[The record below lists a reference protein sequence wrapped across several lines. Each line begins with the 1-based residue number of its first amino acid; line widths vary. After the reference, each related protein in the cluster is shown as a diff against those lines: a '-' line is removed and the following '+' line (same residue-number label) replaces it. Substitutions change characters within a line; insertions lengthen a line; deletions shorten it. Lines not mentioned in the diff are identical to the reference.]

1 VAERD
6 YHECVT
12 PPPFVPYKIGTIA
25 CYTCAASQELM
36 SDSGPKI
43 RLVLLWHMHQP
54 FYKDMLTGE
63 YRLPWVR
70 LHALKDYH
78 GMVKLTEEFPEVH
91 QNFNLVP
98 SLIAQIQDYVCG
110 EARDPFLDLV
120 SKPANELTASERRFA
135 LQYLFQANPVNMI
148 GRYPRYRDLW
158 ERFRVTAERPE
169 GPESYFV
176 TRDYADLQVLSQLAW
191 FDEYF
196 LHDRDVSALIAKG
209 EDFNRNDQLTV
220 LAKQR
225 EILARV
231 VPEYVAAAK
240 RGNVELSTTPY
251 YHPILPLICDSHAG
265 GESTPGLPLPTRR
278 FRRPDDAKLQI
289 RRAIDLHEQTFRARP
304 AGLWPS
310 EGSVSHETLGLAG
323 QQGIRWMAT
332 DEGVLAR
339 SVGYN
344 FARDA
349 HGRLHGDSAEMLY
362 NIHRYES
369 ADTRMDMVFRDHTLS
384 DLVGFVY
391 SGMPAHDAAN
401 HLLHSIREAGRP
413 VLERGKDAVIS
424 IILDGENAWEYY
436 PQSGR
441 EFLRRF
447 YDGLQRDPL
456 IESVTV
462 SEAIARH
469 KESNFNRLTR
479 LVPGSWINANFNVWI
494 GAPEDNKAWDLL
506 SEARD
511 YYDRN
516 ADRVSEAQ
524 RKLAWEELLIAEGS
538 DWNWWYGP
546 EHHSANDRDF
556 DELYRKH
563 LANVYTA
570 LEGVPPEELTV
581 PIASGYVRPSYQPQT
596 AYVNASIDG
605 FVTGYFEWMGA
616 ASYTSDQ
623 RTSAMHGKQFLLDA
637 VYAGVNENSV
647 AGRLDFHL
655 ALPDGPYQIIVH
667 FDVSRAGKDRNSAVN
682 SYRLVVDAQEQ
693 KLLHW
698 LLSNGDERNKIAS
711 YAANNGSS
719 GTNGVEVALGEIFE
733 MRVPFSVIGA
743 EHGSRIRLRFAVWR
757 DQLPADSLPLEGWID
772 LYALAEEEIESN
784 LYSYSPR

>member
-1 VAERD
+1 
-6 YHECVT
+6 
-12 PPPFVPYKIGTIA
+12 
-25 CYTCAASQELM
+25 M
-36 SDSGPKI
+36 SEYGPQI

-70 LHALKDYH
+70 LHALKDYY
-78 GMVKLTEEFPEVH
+78 GMVKLTEEFPDVH

-98 SLIAQIQDYVCG
+98 SLLAQMQDYVSG
-110 EARDPFLDLV
+110 EAHEPFLDLV
-120 SKPANELTASERRFA
+120 SKPAIELTVSERRSA
-135 LQYLFQANPVNMI
+135 LQYLFHANPVNMI

-158 ERFRVTAERPE
+158 ERYRATVDRPE

-191 FDEYF
+191 FDEFY
-196 LHDRDVSALIAKG
+196 LLDSVVSALVQKG
-209 EDFNRNDQLTV
+209 EDFNRDDQLAV
-220 LAKQR
+220 IAKQR
-225 EILARV
+225 EILAKV
-231 VPEYVAAAK
+231 VPAYSEAAR
-240 RGNVELSTTPY
+240 RGSVELSTTPY
-251 YHPILPLICDSHAG
+251 YHPILPLVCDTNAG

-278 FRRPDDAKLQI
+278 FRRPDDAALHVQ
-289 RRAIDLHEQTFRARP
+289 RAIELHEKTFGVRP
-304 AGLWPS
+304 QGLWPS
-310 EGSVSHETLGLAG
+310 EGSVSEEVVHLACK
-323 QQGIRWMAT
+323 QGIRWMAT
-332 DEGVLAR
+332 DEGVLSR
-339 SVGYN
+339 TIGYN
-344 FARDA
+344 FSRDE
-349 HGRLHGDSAEMLY
+349 HGRLHGDSAEQLY
-362 NIHRYES
+362 NIHRYENG
-369 ADTRMDMVFRDHTLS
+369 DTRMHLLFRDHTLS
-384 DLVGFVY
+384 DLIGFVY

-401 HLLHSIREAGRP
+401 HLIHTIRESARP
-413 VLERGKDAVIS
+413 VLERGRDAVVS

-447 YDGLQRDPL
+447 YDGVQRDPL
-456 IESVTV
+456 IEPVTI

-469 KESNFNRLTR
+469 KDSKFGRLNR

-494 GAPEDNKAWDLL
+494 GAPEDNKSWDLL

-524 RKLAWEELLIAEGS
+524 RKLAWEELQIAEGS

-563 LANVYTA
+563 LSNVYSA

-581 PIASGYVRPSYQPQT
+581 PIASGFTRPSYHPQT
-596 AYVNASIDG
+596 AYVCATVDG
-605 FVTGYFEWMGA
+605 LVSGYFEWMGA

-637 VYAGVNENSV
+637 VYAGLDADSV
-647 AGRLDFHL
+647 SGRLDFHVG
-655 ALPDGPYQIIVH
+655 LPDGPYQIVVNIE
-667 FDVSRAGKDRNSAVN
+667 VSPDARDRNSAVA
-682 SYRLVVDAQEQ
+682 SYRLVADAQGHN
-693 KLLHW
+693 LLAW
-698 LLSNGDERNKIAS
+698 VLSNGAERNKLAS
-711 YAANNGSS
+711 YAANNGNT
-719 GTNGVEVALGEIFE
+719 GTRGVEVAIGEIFE
-733 MRVPFSVIGA
+733 MRVPFDLIGVQR
-743 EHGSRIRLRFAVWR
+743 GSRIRLRFAVWR

-784 LYSYSPR
+784 LFLYTPQ